1 MDITTFGAF
10 TTARLGIF
18 AAQKAL
24 DVTGHNISNINT
36 SGYTRQKVDQVSLR
50 VGASNHYASAF
61 GGAAGSGV
69 LITGMSQFRDPYLD
83 IRFRNETSSVGA
95 MDAKLAGL
103 EDLTEILDEVG
114 TGAEGAKGE
123 GILEAQFNDL
133 KNQLANLTADHATED
148 EYLALVRSSADS
160 LIKLLNN
167 YAKRLETVKENQE
180 DGFRQDVDNVNDIL
194 SGIRT
199 LNDTILKSEVYGDSA
214 LELRDQRNTLI
225 DELAK
230 YMKVNV
236 TYEAVSI
243 GAGKTVDK
251 LVIKT
256 VGDDSKTLVDGDY
269 AGKISIDGNR
279 LVENPAYKTDPTQ
292 PKYLKPDGTATD
304 LDTEAERIEY
314 ALNLSPLKNQN
325 NEVKTGS
332 QEVQFSD
339 TELYGALQ
347 ATRELLTASGEFTSV
362 ASHGVNPN
370 ATTQRGIPYYQNAL
384 DAMARKFAT
393 VMNEANTG
401 YLRDA
406 DGNIVNK
413 DDGKVLAVKNSTGKY
428 QIDTNKDGTID
439 ASDAEFELKDL
450 EKEQEFSNHAK
461 LLGGNLFSISGAG
474 DEATEDVGG
483 VIFSKITAANISI
496 SKSWSTDAGLLQ
508 NSFLCVAG
516 TAKPGSSDASNI
528 LHIMAQFDSSQDYTP
543 ADVVQGAV
551 DGNTNYFKGSFQQML
566 TNVQATLAQDTKS
579 TTTLLENYSAATTN
593 LNSNRDGVSSV
604 DLNDE
609 AMNLMQFQKSYSA
622 ACRLMTTLDETLD
635 KLINGT
641 GVVGR

>member
-50 VGASNHYASAF
+50 VGTSNHYASAF

-160 LIKLLNN
+160 LVKLLNN

-256 VGDDSKTLVDGDY
+256 AGDDSKTLVDGDY

-314 ALNLSPLKNQN
+314 ALNLSPLANQSN
-325 NEVKTGS
+325 NIKANS
-332 QEVQFSD
+332 QEVRFSD

-384 DAMARKFAT
+384 DALARKFAT

-406 DGNIVNK
+406 AGNIINK
-413 DDGKVLAVKNSTGKY
+413 DNGKVLATKNSNGTY
-428 QIDTNKDGTID
+428 QFDEDGNGTIAAGD
-439 ASDAEFELKDL
+439 DKLTLKELEGKTA
-450 EKEQEFSNHAK
+450 FSNHAK
-461 LLGGNLFSISGAG
+461 LLGGNLFSISGAS
-474 DEATEDVGG
+474 DDATANAGKV
-483 VIFSKITAANISI
+483 KITAANISI

-516 TAKPGSSDASNI
+516 TTKPGSSDASNI